1 MTSSSM
7 KDGAMASAVDGLK
20 QRFMDMSQ
28 PDDAGIYRN
37 GSAKRKARTELAM
50 QCLTELWQ
58 EACKGVSFSVPD
70 SGIGFASVGSLA
82 PARTLTWSSSMSPAP
97 STTSNSM
104 NWPINFG
111 TPCGIAAW
119 TSTIRFAPAPSAR
132 RSLIMTCPP
141 PWGGL
146 MSNLSPEIRN

>member
-1 MTSSSM
+1 M

-58 EACKGVSFSVPD
+58 EACKGVSFRVPD
-70 SGIGFASVGSLA
+70 SGIGFAAVGSLA
-82 PARTLTWSSSMSPAP
+82 R
-97 STTSNSM
+97 
-104 NWPINFG
+104 G
-111 TPCGIAAW
+111 
-119 TSTIRFAPAPSAR
+119 R

-146 MSNLSPEIRN
+146 MSNLSSEMRN